1 MTKMVLKWEIKSS
14 LLGGEIMTKRDDIVN
29 GNMTNSMEDVK
40 FLGKQMENMR
50 DGQQLEDTNRIADP
64 QQFDDE
70 EEEK

>member
-1 MTKMVLKWEIKSS
+1 MTKMVLKWKIKSS

-50 DGQQLEDTNRIADP
+50 DGQQLEETNRIADP